1 MDFYEQ
7 LEENKRSKAPVRNSL
22 ADYGPDIQ
30 VARENGNPLN
40 AVYKALKKSGVEAG
54 KNYSSFHNAIKWLDK
69 NGWPHEQGQSLE
81 TPIQPAPSSSVPEPI
96 DVPAVTREDD
106 RSHTQTPS
114 SLERQDYSDQ
124 RHKSDF

>member
-7 LEENKRSKAPVRNSL
+7 LEESKRSKAPVRNTL
-22 ADYGPDIQ
+22 ADHGLDIH

-69 NGWPHEQGQSLE
+69 NGWPHDANQL
-81 TPIQPAPSSSVPEPI
+81 A
-96 DVPAVTREDD
+96 D
-106 RSHTQTPS
+106 TQTQIAQSVLAEEHATSAVKNEDSNSAQSAEP
-114 SLERQDYSDQ
+114 
-124 RHKSDF
+124 SDFSRPDFSDTRHTSDF